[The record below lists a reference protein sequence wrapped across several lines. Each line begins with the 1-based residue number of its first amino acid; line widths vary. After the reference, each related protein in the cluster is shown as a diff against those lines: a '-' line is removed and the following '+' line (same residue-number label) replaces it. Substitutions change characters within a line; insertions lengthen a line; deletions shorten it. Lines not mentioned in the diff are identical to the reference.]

1 MNHAHRSP
9 AYRYG
14 GKCSEAM
21 LALRALHVEKGLRL
35 GEVRRAIEAIA
46 DDVERA
52 AASER
57 ARAAA
62 VALRREGLSCGE
74 RDPPAVR
81 PRTAARAAESDYEPS
96 HPLFSAPTPPA
107 PAACASS

>member
-46 DDVERA
+46 DDVELA
-52 AASER
+52 TASER

-62 VALRREGLSCGE
+62 VALRTR
-74 RDPPAVR
+74 A
-81 PRTAARAAESDYEPS
+81 PRRIEV
-96 HPLFSAPTPPA
+96 
-107 PAACASS
+107 

>member
-9 AYRYG
+9 ACRYG

-57 ARAAA
+57 AVRIGTKEFGPEHREVRAA
-62 VALRREGLSCGE
+62 L
-74 RDPPAVR
+74 
-81 PRTAARAAESDYEPS
+81 
-96 HPLFSAPTPPA
+96 
-107 PAACASS
+107 